1 MKKKILI
8 VDDVEA
14 IRLALKLSLSK
25 LYDLVEAE
33 SVDEAIVHLKNDSA
47 IDLVI
52 TDMMMP
58 NKDGTD
64 LLYHIE
70 DNHPHLKTIAISGG
84 GGTVSSK
91 TILNTAR
98 RMANKTVSKP
108 FRMKEIQDAV
118 ASVLS

>member
-14 IRLALKLSLSK
+14 IRLALKVSLAK
-25 LYDLVEAE
+25 EYDIVESS
-33 SVDEAIVHLKNDSA
+33 SVDVAISFLEKDKDIA
-47 IDLVI
+47 LVI

-58 NKDGTD
+58 DKDGAD

-70 DNHPHLKTIAISGG
+70 DNFPDLKTIAISGG

-91 TILNTAR
+91 TILDAAR

-118 ASVLS
+118 AEVLA